1 MTSGSEREDQGPG
14 AALRSN
20 TLSVWHLCGVG
31 IAYQGLALAIYLNF
45 GFIVSNVGPIV
56 PLIFIGVSL
65 AMVPT
70 AISFA
75 VMTNRLPSSGSA
87 YWWATATI
95 SPRFGKWVG
104 WVITSLYVLSLCLQP
119 PIFGLFFNSLLE
131 FAGVPG
137 TWWTAALAGLA
148 ATVFVGYTTMRDVK
162 ISARVTGV
170 LMLVEIAFVAF
181 LSLFITIKQGA
192 AGHLSAAPF
201 ELSANPNGFS
211 GIHLALVFG
220 VLSVSGFDV
229 VAPLAAE
236 SRSPRRYVPIA
247 IVVSLL
253 GAGAYMS
260 LVSYGYVEAVPIDRF
275 LNDFMASGQITPI
288 LPLAHEFIGNFDLLV
303 PLTGMTAVLASFSAV
318 AVAASR
324 ILYTLSSDGHAPAAL
339 GALHHRY
346 STPWNAQK
354 LVLAIGVITP
364 TVLMLWLDH
373 SPLTTYGWL
382 GNCVVFFVL
391 LTYALVNIFNIVY
404 HVRSGQLNW
413 LTNLVLPLLGLAF
426 DAYVLYYAFFH
437 TLLSSGSVKLGVSIV
452 VFCLVWLA
460 IGVVWA
466 LSRSRHTSGTTAG
479 PSLDD
484 TGEDFAQPVH

>member
-1 MTSGSEREDQGPG
+1 MTTTPGEQLGGREAG
-14 AALRSN
+14 AGLRPNS
-20 TLSVWHLCGVG
+20 LSLWHLCGVG

-45 GFIVSNVGPIV
+45 GFIESNVGPIV

-87 YWWATATI
+87 YWWATRTI
-95 SPRFGKWVG
+95 SPRFGKWMG
-104 WVITSLYVLSLCLQP
+104 WVLASLYTLSLCLQP

-131 FAGVPG
+131 FAGFAG

-162 ISARVTGV
+162 LSARVTGT
-170 LMLVEIAFVAF
+170 LMLIEIVFVAL
-181 LSLFITIKQGA
+181 LSAFITIKQGV
-192 AGHLSAAPF
+192 AGQLSAAPF
-201 ELSANPNGFS
+201 DLAQNPHGFS

-247 IVVSLL
+247 VVVSLL

-260 LVSYGYVEAVPIDRF
+260 LVSYGYVEAVPVDRF

-288 LPLAHEFIGNFDLLV
+288 YPLAHEFIGNFDLLV

-324 ILYTLSSDGHAPAAL
+324 VVYTLSSHGHLPASL
-339 GALHHRY
+339 SVLHRRY

-354 LVLAIGVITP
+354 LVLAIAAVVP
-364 TVLMLWLDH
+364 VLLMLWLDR
-373 SPLTTYGWL
+373 SPMTTYGWI

-404 HVRSGQLNW
+404 HVRAKQVNW
-413 LTNLVLPLLGLAF
+413 LTNITMPVLGLAF

-437 TLLSSGSVKLGVSIV
+437 TLLQSGSVKLGVSIV
-452 VFCLVWLA
+452 VVCLVWLA
-460 IGVVWA
+460 IGVAWA
-466 LSRSRHTSGTTAG
+466 LAGASVAAPAVQPNDSG
-479 PSLDD
+479 DD
-484 TGEDFAQPVH
+484 RRQSVH